1 MSFRKRGLGAAFR
14 IFLFFLSLSSVG
26 GQAIRSFSSVGH
38 LRTDSF
44 DIFYAESLSSQAYRL
59 ASFADACLEDLE
71 GFFGFEPVG
80 KRIPLLLSDIQGDL
94 NGYSIPYPANR
105 IVIYLNGAGT
115 GGELSSLEDELYSV
129 FIHEL
134 THTLTLNVR
143 SPFWAVLA
151 AAAGD
156 YIAPTAWI
164 APNLLVEGTAVWVE
178 SRTWPRSAEAAGH
191 GEGEGLG
198 EGLTIPSPGRLND
211 PAALEPVALDLK
223 RGERPSLW
231 DLSGIAD
238 YPGSGSMPY
247 LYGGLFSR
255 FMAERYGE
263 EVIPALWRKASAGN
277 IFKGFDGS
285 FYGGGILG
293 EVAGEPPAALWDD
306 FLAWAGDLDPAPEEG
321 SEADPGIG
329 AAGGR
334 VGAFAS
340 DGTRLFYVD
349 LERQAVF
356 SLDLSA
362 IGKASPTFLF
372 PADGALESLSVS
384 DDGESLDIDWMR
396 QGPNGELLPAA
407 YSFSLEKKRL
417 SLLGDREVE
426 AAGAAME
433 NLRNPAA
440 KPFLHQADR
449 DPPSGY
455 VYGLVKLGARSVPTR
470 VDGEGRVEVLDSPL
484 VFVRSISPQWR
495 RDGGAGGLRIALS
508 AVLPGGLSKLAILR
522 EEPDGWRL
530 YLQKEA
536 PEGGVHRPIPFA
548 SEGYLYLAYRGEG
561 VRELRMAQVDET
573 ALSSAFTRLESAWKP
588 LSEMRKP
595 TYPGDKAILPGNAAG
610 EARALSPTLFP
621 GLLASSRYPYVD
633 AESAGLVFTGSD
645 LTERLAW
652 RSAAGWN
659 FLTAVPEASI
669 ALRLSVDSHSLSL
682 AAADRASPA
691 SGAAPASRLSG
702 VSLDHFFYRLLLPL
716 YRYVFVRST
725 ASLFGLQSVYAP
737 ADYFSPSYDYA
748 SVGGSV
754 AVGYSSIRKGPF
766 APFDQRGLSLTAT
779 ADYETLPGLADAF
792 SFSGSLGAALPK
804 PALKISLFGSLSPG
818 DNLRFRPA
826 GRYFS
831 VSGAY
836 HPSALAAAFPDY
848 KEYGALSE
856 GSSWYLFGEAKL
868 RIAAIETG
876 KKLKP
881 ARLPFLPS
889 WTLRRVSLWTGLRA
903 AALDSGGSLVL
914 PASAFAETEFDLAL
928 LAGLAAEGHITMR
941 IEGAWAFSPSLAG
954 GKALHFD
961 FGLGAT
967 L

>member
-1 MSFRKRGLGAAFR
+1 MGAGAAFW
-14 IFLFFLSLSSVG
+14 IFLFVLSLSSTG

-38 LRTDSF
+38 LRTASF

-59 ASFADACLEDLE
+59 ASFADACLADLE
-71 GFFGFEPVG
+71 GFFGFAPIG
-80 KRIPLLLSDIQGDL
+80 RRIPVLLSDIQGDL

-143 SPFWAVLA
+143 SPFWAAIA

-164 APNLLVEGTAVWVE
+164 APNLLVEGTAVWAE

-191 GEGEGLG
+191 GEGGGLG
-198 EGLTIPSPGRLND
+198 EGAMIPSPGRLND
-211 PAALEPVALDLK
+211 PAALEPVVLDLK
-223 RGERPSLW
+223 RGERPGLW
-231 DLSGIAD
+231 DLSGLAD

-263 EVIPALWRKASAGN
+263 EAIPALWRKASAGN
-277 IFKGFDGS
+277 IFKGFDGT
-285 FYGGGILG
+285 FHGDGILG
-293 EVAGEPPAALWDD
+293 EVAGKPPAELWED
-306 FLAWAGDLDPAPEEG
+306 FLAWAEARAPEEE

-334 VGAFAS
+334 VGAFAT
-340 DGTRLFYVD
+340 DGTRLYYVD
-349 LERQAVF
+349 LERQGVF

-362 IGKASPTFLF
+362 TGRNPPTFLF
-372 PADGALESLSVS
+372 PADGAIESLSVS
-384 DDGESLDIDWMR
+384 DDGESLDIDWIR
-396 QGPNGELLPAA
+396 QGPHGELLPAA

-417 SLLGDREVE
+417 RFLGDREVE

-440 KPFLHQADR
+440 SPFLHQANKDL
-449 DPPSGY
+449 PSGY
-455 VYGLVKLGARSVPTR
+455 VYGLVKLGTRSMPAR
-470 VDGEGRVEVLDSPL
+470 VDRGGSVEVLDSPL
-484 VFVRSISPQWR
+484 VFVRSISPRWR
-495 RDGGAGGLRIALS
+495 RDKEAGGLRIALS
-508 AVLPGGLSKLAILR
+508 AVLPGGVSKLAVLR
-522 EEPDGWRL
+522 EESGGWKL

-536 PEGGVHRPIPFA
+536 PEGGVHRPVPFA

-561 VRELRMAQVDET
+561 VRELRMARADEA
-573 ALSSAFTRLESAWKP
+573 ALSSSFESLESAWKP
-588 LSEMRKP
+588 LGEMRKP
-595 TYPGDKAILPGNAAG
+595 SEPADKAILHGDAAWKT
-610 EARALSPTLFP
+610 AVLRPTLFP
-621 GLLASSRYPYVD
+621 SLLASSRYPYVD
-633 AESAGLVFTGSD
+633 RESAGLVFTGSD

-652 RSAAGWN
+652 KSAAGWN
-659 FLTAVPEASI
+659 FPTAVPEASI
-669 ALRLSVDSHSLSL
+669 ALQLSVDSHSLSL
-682 AAADRASPA
+682 AAADRALPA
-691 SGAAPASRLSG
+691 SGSTPASRLSG
-702 VSLDHFFYRLLLPL
+702 VSLGHFFYRLLLPV
-716 YRYVFVRST
+716 YRYVFVNST
-725 ASLFGLQSVYAP
+725 ASLFGLQSAYTP
-737 ADYFSPSYDYA
+737 ADYFSPSFDYA

-754 AVGYSSIRKGPF
+754 AVGYSSMRKGSF
-766 APFDQRGLSLTAT
+766 APFDRRGLSLTAA
-779 ADYETLPGLADAF
+779 ADYETLSGVADAF
-792 SFSGSLGAALPK
+792 SFSAGLGAALPK
-804 PALKISLFGSLSPG
+804 PALEVSLFGSLSPG
-818 DNLRFRPA
+818 GGLMFRPA

-831 VSGAY
+831 LSGAY
-836 HPSALAAAFPDY
+836 YPSALAAAFPDY

-868 RIAAIETG
+868 RLATIETG
-876 KKLKP
+876 KKMGP
-881 ARLPFLPS
+881 VRLPFLPS
-889 WTLRRVSLWTGLRA
+889 WALRRVSLWTGLRA
-903 AALDSGGSLVL
+903 AALDSGGALAL
-914 PASAFAETEFDLAL
+914 PASAFAKAEFDLAL
-928 LAGLAAEGHITMR
+928 LAGLAAEGHIKMQ
-941 IEGAWAFSPSLAG
+941 IECALAFSPSLAG